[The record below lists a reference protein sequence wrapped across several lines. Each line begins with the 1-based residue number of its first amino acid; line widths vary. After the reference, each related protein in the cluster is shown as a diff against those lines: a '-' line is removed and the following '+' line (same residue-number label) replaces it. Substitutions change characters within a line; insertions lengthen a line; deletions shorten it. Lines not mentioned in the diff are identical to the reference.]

1 MGKRLHTDSNRNRL
15 SLFAMAAGLFLLLF
29 ANPSHSMSIEIPST
43 ERLYNDLV
51 RSGWSTTGEVGE
63 DISMLAQER
72 GVVETVLGQPQYILY
87 FLNGSMEFDF
97 SYTQILRQRLTSTV
111 IMGSY
116 VDTLD
121 SDPRIKKAMPD
132 LLYDSQHSA
141 LTLNKNQL
149 VRRYGQPSN
158 LHERI
163 LGETNIIEYWYRVG
177 SEEPAIVNCVTFWFD
192 EKSGQMREIALSVRK
207 GEFLK
212 QWLKWPS
219 VNLKLDDLPV
229 VSVD

>member
-1 MGKRLHTDSNRNRL
+1 MGKRLQRDSKRNRL
-15 SLFAMAAGLFLLLF
+15 PLLAMAAGLLLLLF
-29 ANPSHSMSIEIPST
+29 AAASHAMSIEIPST

-51 RSGWSTTGEVGE
+51 RSGWSTTGEVSDE
-63 DISMLAQER
+63 ISKLAQER
-72 GVVETVLGQPQYILY
+72 SVVETVLGQPQYILY

-121 SDPRIKKAMPD
+121 RDPRIKNALPD

-158 LHERI
+158 LRDRK
-163 LGETNIIEYWYRVG
+163 LDETNIIEYWYRVG
-177 SEEPAIVNCVTFWFD
+177 SEEPAVVNCVTFWFN
-192 EKSGQMREIALSVRK
+192 EETGQIDEIALSVRK
-207 GEFLK
+207 GELLK

-219 VNLKLDDLPV
+219 INMQLNDLPV
-229 VSVD
+229 VSAS